1 MESKQ
6 IAILGTGSM
15 GGAILSGL
23 IASGIKPTNIKAT
36 TKSTKSA
43 ASLGES
49 LNIQAIALEQN
60 LEANSLAARDAD
72 VVLLGV
78 KPAQI
83 LEVCKSISASLKDG
97 AVVISVA
104 AGITTKAMELAL
116 GQKVS
121 VIRAMPNTPAVVG
134 LGVTGISKG
143 ASASDQ
149 EVETARALFETVGKV
164 LVVEEDKINAL
175 STISGSG
182 PAYLFYFAE
191 KLIAAALRLGFSQ
204 SEAELMVKETLL
216 GSATLLAGSNQ
227 SPETLRANVTS
238 PNGTTMQAIARF
250 DAADLEKVIAEA
262 TEAALARAIELGSL
276 SS

>member
-23 IASGIKPTNIKAT
+23 IASGIKPTNIKVT
-36 TKSTKSA
+36 TKSAKSA

-182 PAYLFYFAE
+182 PAYFFYFAE